1 LLSAFGL
8 GAKKINTIL
17 GKEDLTDL
25 ERLNE
30 LLSEEEILGE
40 SKGSNAKLNEFLT
53 KPENL
58 KQLIYYSTRMPKN
71 VNSKDQAYKF
81 PFVCADILS
90 NSTKLADAL
99 FIVKPAEESES
110 ESEPVE
116 SQNETVATSATND
129 KEDSNANA
137 GVSAEDDSAD
147 PESKAIQKVLQ
158 KVRLIVSN

>member
-1 LLSAFGL
+1 LLGKCYTSLKILYYRDLLSAFGL
-8 GAKKINTIL
+8 GAKKINSIL
-17 GKEDLTDL
+17 GKDDLTDL

-30 LLSEEEILGE
+30 LLMEEEILGE
-40 SKGSNAKLNEFLT
+40 SKGSNQKLNEFLT

-110 ESEPVE
+110 ESGDP
-116 SQNETVATSATND
+116 QDTHNETVAT
-129 KEDSNANA
+129 
-137 GVSAEDDSAD
+137 
-147 PESKAIQKVLQ
+147 
-158 KVRLIVSN
+158 